1 MLVKLLRKGKPYTLL
16 VGMEIG
22 TITIENS
29 TVIFQKTKNRT
40 ISNPTSGY
48 VAKKRKSESQRYL
61 QHYSHHRNM
70 ETP

>member
-29 TVIFQKTKNRT
+29 TVIFQKNEKQNYQQ
-40 ISNPTSGY
+40 SYFGVCS
-48 VAKKRKSESQRYL
+48 
-61 QHYSHHRNM
+61 
-70 ETP
+70 